1 MFELIEAVSG
11 HLIGPKAWNRIVV
24 IFEAQIVQSVTVH
37 DWFRLL
43 DCINCEIICVLMCIM
58 P

>member
-11 HLIGPKAWNRIVV
+11 HLIGPKAWNRIFV

-37 DWFRLL
+37 DWFGLL
-43 DCINCEIICVLMCIM
+43 DCINYEIICVLMCIR